1 MPEPV
6 VAVALVVAAS
16 VGDDRDDG
24 DDVTSLSLCVLV
36 LALDVIVASVPSRTI
51 SKGREKGEERV

>member
-6 VAVALVVAAS
+6 VAVALVVAS
-16 VGDDRDDG
+16 VGDDGDDG
-24 DDVTSLSLCVLV
+24 NDVTSLSLCVLV